1 MDPSGDVARPLSF
14 LVVDDLADA
23 AASTAM
29 LLSLHG
35 YAARVAG
42 SGEEALRAVAAD
54 PPDVVLID
62 LVMPGMGGLELARQL
77 RAMNGRRPFL
87 VAVSG
92 RGTDE
97 DRQRSAAAGIDLH
110 LVKPVDP
117 AALIRAVEQA
127 AGGRP

>member
-1 MDPSGDVARPLSF
+1 MDSAAEAARPFSL

-23 AASTAM
+23 AASTAL

-62 LVMPGMGGLELARQL
+62 LLMPGMGGLELARRL
-77 RAMNGRRPFL
+77 RAAAGRRPFL

-92 RGTDE
+92 CGTEE
-97 DRQRSAAAGIDLH
+97 DRQQTAAAGIDLH

-117 AALIRAVEQA
+117 AALMRAVEQA
-127 AGGRP
+127 ARAAR

>member
-1 MDPSGDVARPLSF
+1 MDLPRAFVPTTGRDMDPSAEAARPLSL

-23 AASTAM
+23 AASTAL

-42 SGEEALRAVAAD
+42 SGEEALRVVEAD

-62 LVMPGMGGLELARQL
+62 LVMPGMGGYELARQL
-77 RAMNGRRPFL
+77 RAKAGRRPFL

-97 DRQRSAAAGIDLH
+97 DRQQSAASGIDLH
-110 LVKPVDP
+110 LVKPVD
-117 AALIRAVEQA
+117 
-127 AGGRP
+127 